1 MLSNKW
7 SEFDIIVH
15 SLAFAPRE
23 ELEGNYLEKTTKAGF
38 LSAHSISSYSLLEL
52 CKESKQML
60 KGSSPSV
67 ISLSYLGAVR
77 GYASL

>member
-1 MLSNKW
+1 MPCDVSEEGSIKNMLDMLSNKW

-38 LSAHSISSYSLLEL
+38 LS
-52 CKESKQML
+52 C
-60 KGSSPSV
+60 P
-67 ISLSYLGAVR
+67 
-77 GYASL
+77 